1 MWQLAD
7 GEGGC
12 PRGQRGSA
20 EQLPGRGGTGP
31 LPTSHPPSRRHRTCP
46 APRPRRRPGSPRA
59 LALLPFR
66 VVVAT
71 RRGATTNARLISR
84 RKPLPCMP
92 REARRVR
99 TASERSQKKK
109 SLLRMGRC
117 AVDGGWSKR
126 RPAPPLWVGRVRPR
140 RDCPLC
146 GARGPRRTLLL
157 FSKPKQMGPNL
168 GLKEMRKIT
177 KDLAQG
183 HSQEVEEGPQLQAS
197 TEEGGASKH
206 PQLSPSCQSLHLH
219 TPQEPFLRAGTDL

>member
-126 RPAPPLWVGRVRPR
+126 RPAPPL
-140 RDCPLC
+140 LC
-146 GARGPRRTLLL
+146 GWGGSGLAGIVRCAERG
-157 FSKPKQMGPNL
+157 GPGERCFYFQNPN
-168 GLKEMRKIT
+168 RWDRI
-177 KDLAQG
+177 
-183 HSQEVEEGPQLQAS
+183 
-197 TEEGGASKH
+197 
-206 PQLSPSCQSLHLH
+206 
-219 TPQEPFLRAGTDL
+219 